1 MYISILLVL
10 AYCSILRCYYSR
22 WAVACLTEVLNFSS
36 MSESLGGLKQ
46 NNMPNKD
53 SDAKTDP

>member
-10 AYCSILRCYYSR
+10 VYYSIFKCYYSR
-22 WAVACLTEVLNFSS
+22 WALACLTEVLNFGS

-46 NNMPNKD
+46 NKIPNKD
-53 SDAKTDP
+53 NDAKTDP